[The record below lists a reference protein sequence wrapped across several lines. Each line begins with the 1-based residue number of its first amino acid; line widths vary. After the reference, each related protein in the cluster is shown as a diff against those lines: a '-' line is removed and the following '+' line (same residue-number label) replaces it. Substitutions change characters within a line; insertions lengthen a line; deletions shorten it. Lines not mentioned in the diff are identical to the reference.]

1 MGRSSFVGFV
11 MATCLGMALVMVKYE
26 AQRRVE
32 QLAALH
38 RQFLSSQEA
47 IHVLEAEWSYLN
59 RPDRLEAL
67 VHRHLDLVPM
77 DNRQISSVELLP
89 VRLPALGDPGPR
101 LDGGLTPTLASPPPL
116 PVGRPL
122 VLTGEVPACGA
133 AARRKGV
140 G

>member
-1 MGRSSFVGFV
+1 MRRSTILWFL
-11 MATCLGMALVMVKYE
+11 MATCLGMALFMVKYE

-38 RQFLSSQEA
+38 RQILSSQEA

-89 VRLPALGDPGPR
+89 VRLPALGDPGAR
-101 LDGGLTPTLASPPPL
+101 SEEHTSEL
-116 PVGRPL
+116 PSLMR
-122 VLTGEVPACGA
+122 T
-133 AARRKGV
+133 
-140 G
+140 